1 MKIKSGDTLSG
12 IAKRNG
18 TTVAKLLAANPSIK
32 NANSIR
38 AGQSIMLP
46 ESLSKNSPN
55 YTGKRESNPYKGTDL
70 STLQMRGG
78 NKSKAKVSQ
87 GSTMSKGKTG
97 YPKVSQG
104 STMSKGKTGYPK
116 VSQGSTMSKGKTGYP
131 KVSQGSTMA
140 KKQAPKK
147 KSFGSKFMSF
157 IKGEGSR
164 MKKDLDNAVS
174 ETKRN
179 FGPGRLKSSNKSK
192 LNSKG
197 NYKGTNV
204 KPTKLQLSRMKKP
217 KNSNLAMQKKQQSK
231 KLKNQM
237 ST

>member
-32 NANSIR
+32 NANSIK
-38 AGQSIMLP
+38 AGQSINLP

-55 YTGKRESNPYKGTDL
+55 YTGKKESNPYKGTDL

-78 NKSKAKVSQ
+78 NKSKD
-87 GSTMSKGKTG
+87 
-97 YPKVSQG
+97 
-104 STMSKGKTGYPK
+104 K

-192 LNSKG
+192 LDSKG

>member
-38 AGQSIMLP
+38 VGQSINLP

-55 YTGKRESNPYKGTDL
+55 YTGKKESNPYKGTDL

-78 NKSKAKVSQ
+78 NKSKD
-87 GSTMSKGKTG
+87 
-97 YPKVSQG
+97 KVSQG

-192 LNSKG
+192 LDSKG

>member
-38 AGQSIMLP
+38 VGQSINLP

-55 YTGKRESNPYKGTDL
+55 YTGKKESNPYKGTDL

-78 NKSKAKVSQ
+78 NKSKD
-87 GSTMSKGKTG
+87 
-97 YPKVSQG
+97 
-104 STMSKGKTGYPK
+104 K

-192 LNSKG
+192 LDSKG

>member
-38 AGQSIMLP
+38 AGQNINLP

-78 NKSKAKVSQ
+78 NKSKNNNVTKD
-87 GSTMSKGKTG
+87 KKDK
-97 YPKVSQG
+97 PKVSQN
-104 STMSKGKTGYPK
+104 KT
-116 VSQGSTMSKGKTGYP
+116 SYP

-157 IKGEGSR
+157 IKGEGSK
-164 MKKDLDNAVS
+164 MKKDFDNAVS

-179 FGPGRLKSSNKSK
+179 FGPGR
-192 LNSKG
+192 
-197 NYKGTNV
+197 
-204 KPTKLQLSRMKKP
+204 M
-217 KNSNLAMQKKQQSK
+217 
-231 KLKNQM
+231 
-237 ST
+237 